1 MTHATRMRGFSL
13 LEVMVALVIIAI
25 GMLGIAKMQGLA
37 LSSTT
42 ASRARALAAIEAS
55 SLAAAMQ
62 ANRTYWASTSAPSSI
77 IITTA
82 PNTSCTPSNVCAS
95 YTATPGALQ
104 TAITTAGS
112 ISNFCPSTGMNLSC
126 YCALTFSAPCTPA
139 AHALGLA
146 GSDIYDFGSGLASFL
161 PNSTTNIT
169 CLAADTPV
177 DCTISITWTENTVAM
192 TSQQATQ
199 SFNNGSTVSVNF
211 TLYVVP

>member
-1 MTHATRMRGFSL
+1 MTHATRTRGFSL
-13 LEVMVALVIIAI
+13 LEVMVALVIIAV

-37 LSSTT
+37 LSSTS

-62 ANRTYWASTSAPSSI
+62 ANRTYWSSTSAPASVT
-77 IITTA
+77 ITTS
-82 PNTSCTPSNVCAS
+82 PSTSCTPSNVCAT

-104 TAITTAGS
+104 TAITTAGGVGDL
-112 ISNFCPSTGMNLSC
+112 CPSMGMNVSC
-126 YCALTFSAPCTPA
+126 YCAPSFSAPCTPA

-146 GSDIYDFGSGLASFL
+146 ASDIYDFGSGLASFL

-169 CLAADTPV
+169 CVATDTPV
-177 DCTISITWTENTVAM
+177 DCTISITWTENTVAL
-192 TSQQATQ
+192 TSQQATETA
-199 SFNNGSTVSVNF
+199 SVGSTVPVNF